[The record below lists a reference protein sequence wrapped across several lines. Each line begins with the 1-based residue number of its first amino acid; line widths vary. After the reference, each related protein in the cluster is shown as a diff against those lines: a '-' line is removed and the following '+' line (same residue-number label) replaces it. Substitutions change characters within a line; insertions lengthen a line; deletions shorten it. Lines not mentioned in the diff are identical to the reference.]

1 MILLRQGK
9 TRPDEGRVFY
19 SLLSG
24 NAKTDG
30 LAGAAFLLLLLAAVA
45 IYFPGLSGTFL
56 HDDSLSLTP
65 LENIGDPPGL
75 LQLAH
80 YSLSG
85 MAGGLG
91 RPLSLAT
98 FALQYYSWPSDP
110 TAFKYVNLM
119 LHLLN
124 GCLLFWLLLRV
135 GGLLAW
141 PRRKVI
147 IGALLTAGLWLLHP
161 LQVSTVLYVV
171 QRMTELSALFSLAAL
186 LAYVAGR
193 QRAMAG
199 ASLSGYAWM
208 SLAVVLGSVF
218 ATFAKENGALLPLL
232 VLVLEFTLFTGLPRP
247 RHWRIWQAAFLYAPI
262 LLLVG
267 FFVLRFDALILETY
281 KIRDFTLGE
290 RLLTEPRIL
299 MDYLGKLALPAHQS
313 FSVFH
318 DDFPVSRSLFDPPA
332 TLGAALAVAALIGSA
347 LWLRRRLPVY
357 SFGVLWFFAGH
368 LLESS
373 FIPLELYYEHRNYL
387 PGMGAL
393 FAATHYGMRLYG
405 RISDPRL
412 RRGAAW
418 AAALL
423 LGAFG
428 TLTWMEARLWGHPLL
443 QAQAWSVEHP
453 ESKRAQGWAG
463 AMWAASG
470 NPDWA
475 MATYSHL
482 SKIDPGDA
490 SGPVFLLH
498 LGCYYSGVTPPER
511 RELVARLASSKFS
524 TGILSGLDEII
535 ALKEQGGCTRVSNR
549 DLETDLETLLANPN
563 FARRSA
569 NLFFM
574 QGRLQAAEG
583 DVFGAV
589 GALDRAYALFP
600 RIQTILLQTRWLSG
614 AGRYD
619 EALAR
624 LAKAREAN
632 ARHNG
637 IRRQVQEHEIAIV
650 EQEIARQRASE
661 AAAGAG

>member
-19 SLLSG
+19 SPLSG
-24 NAKTDG
+24 NAKLEG
-30 LAGAAFLLLLLAAVA
+30 LATAAFLLLLLAAAA

-56 HDDSLSLTP
+56 HDDSLSLMP
-65 LENIGDPPGL
+65 LENLGDPLDL

-98 FALQYYSWPSDP
+98 FGLQYYSWPSDP
-110 TAFKYVNLM
+110 AAFKYVNLM
-119 LHLLN
+119 IHLLN
-124 GCLLFWLLLRV
+124 GSLLFWLLLRV

-141 PRRKVI
+141 PRREVI
-147 IGALLTAGLWLLHP
+147 IGALLTTGLWLLHP

-199 ASLSGYAWM
+199 ATLSGYAWM
-208 SLAVVLGSVF
+208 SLAVTLGTVL

-232 VLVLEFTLFTGLPRP
+232 ILVLEFTLFAGLPRP
-247 RHWRIWQAAFLYAPI
+247 RLWRIWQAAFLYAPV

-267 FFVLRFDALILETY
+267 FFILRFDALILETY

-290 RLLTEPRIL
+290 RLLTESRVL
-299 MDYLGKLALPAHQS
+299 TNYLGKLALPAQQS
-313 FSVFH
+313 FTVFH
-318 DDFPVSRSLFDPPA
+318 DDFPVSCSLFDPPT
-332 TLGAALAVAALIGSA
+332 TLGAVLAVVALIGSA
-347 LWLRRRLPVY
+347 LWLRWRLPAY

-387 PGMGAL
+387 PGIGML
-393 FAATHYGMRLYG
+393 FAATCYGIRLHD
-405 RISDPRL
+405 RISDQRL

-418 AAALL
+418 AAVLL

-428 TLTWMEARLWGHPLL
+428 AVTWMEARLWGHPLL
-443 QAQAWSVEHP
+443 QAQAWSAEHP
-453 ESKRAQGWAG
+453 RSKRAQGWAG

-475 MATYSHL
+475 VATYNYL
-482 SKIDPGDA
+482 SKIDPNDA

-498 LGCYYSGVTPPER
+498 LGCHYSGVALPEEP
-511 RELVARLASSKFS
+511 ELIARLASSRFS
-524 TGILSGLDEII
+524 TGVLSGLDEII
-535 ALKEQGGCTRVSNR
+535 VLKEQGGCSRVNNR
-549 DLETDLETLLANPN
+549 DLEIYLETLLANPN
-563 FARRSA
+563 FARRRA

-574 QGRLQAAEG
+574 QGRLHAAEG

-589 GALDRAYALFP
+589 GALDKAYALFP
-600 RIQTILLQTRWLSG
+600 RIQTILLQARWLSG

-619 EALAR
+619 EALSR

-637 IRRQVQEHEIAIV
+637 IRRQVQEHEIALL
-650 EQEIARQRASE
+650 EEEIAQHRLSN
-661 AAAGAG
+661 AGRRK